1 MFQYLLF
8 DLDGTLTDS
17 SEGLTKSVQYGLQCV
32 GIEVTDLSDLLKFI
46 GPPLEQSF
54 REGFGFDKEKAE
66 LAVAKY
72 RERFIPIGLY
82 ENLVYPGMEDA
93 LQRLKEA
100 GKVLIGA
107 TSKPEYMAKRILEHF
122 GLDGYFDDICGSDDD
137 RHRSK
142 KDEVIR
148 YALEKHGITD
158 LEDVL
163 MVGDR
168 KFDVLGA
175 AKCGLK
181 CMGVL
186 YGFGDREELEA
197 AGAAYIAE
205 TVEDMAQMIVS
216 L

>member
-1 MFQYLLF
+1 MEYIFL
-8 DLDGTLTDS
+8 DLDGTITDS
-17 SEGLTKSVQYGLQCV
+17 REGITKCFEYALNHF
-32 GIEVTDLSDLLKFI
+32 GIEVPDRAELERYI

-54 REGFGFDKEKAE
+54 REGFGFDPEKAA

-72 RERFIPIGLY
+72 RERYVPAGMF
-82 ENLVYPGMEDA
+82 ENRVYDGMEDA

-100 GKVLIGA
+100 GKVLIVA
-107 TSKPEYMAKRILEHF
+107 TSKPEYMAVRILEHF

-137 RHRSK
+137 HNRNK

-148 YALEKHGITD
+148 YAMEKHGITD
-158 LEDVL
+158 VSDVL

-168 KFDVLGA
+168 KFDVIGA
-175 AKCGLK
+175 AKCGLQ

-186 YGFGDREELEA
+186 YGFGNRAELEA

-205 TVEDMAQMIVS
+205 TPEEMAQMIVA

>member
-1 MFQYLLF
+1 MKYILL
-8 DLDGTLTDS
+8 DLDGTITNPA
-17 SEGLTKSVQYGLQCV
+17 EGITKCFEYALNHF
-32 GIEVTDLSDLLKFI
+32 GIKVESRAELEQFI
-46 GPPLEQSF
+46 GPPLRKSF
-54 REGFGFDKEKAE
+54 MDGFGFDEEKAE

-72 RERFIPIGLY
+72 RERFIPTGMFENVVY
-82 ENLVYPGMEDA
+82 EGMEHA
-93 LQRLKEA
+93 LKILKDA
-100 GKVLIGA
+100 GKILIVA
-107 TSKPEYMAKRILEHF
+107 TSKPEHMAKKILAYF
-122 GLDGYFDDICGSDDD
+122 GLDVYFDDICGSNDDAS
-137 RHRSK
+137 RNE

-158 LEDVL
+158 LSDVL

-168 KFDVLGA
+168 KFDVNGA

-186 YGFGDREELEA
+186 YGFGDREELEN

-205 TVEDMAQMIVS
+205 TVEDMARIIVS

>member
-1 MFQYLLF
+1 MEYIFL
-8 DLDGTLTDS
+8 DLDGTITDS
-17 SEGLTKSVQYGLQCV
+17 REGIVNCFEYALNYF
-32 GIEVTDLSDLLKFI
+32 GIEVEDKAMLEQFI

-54 REGFGFDKEKAE
+54 REGFGFDEEKTE
-66 LAVAKY
+66 LAVKKY
-72 RERFIPIGLY
+72 RERFVPVGMF
-82 ENLVYPGMEDA
+82 ENKVYDGMEDA

-100 GKVLIGA
+100 GKVLIVA
-107 TSKPEYMAKRILEHF
+107 TSKPEYMAVKILEHF
-122 GLDGYFDDICGSDDD
+122 GLDGYFDDICGSDSD
-137 RHRSK
+137 RNRNK

-148 YALEKHGITD
+148 YALEKHGITELD
-158 LEDVL
+158 DVL

-168 KFDVLGA
+168 KFDVIGA
-175 AKCGLK
+175 ANCGLK

-205 TVEDMAQMIVS
+205 TVEDMARIIVT

>member
-1 MFQYLLF
+1 MEYIFL
-8 DLDGTLTDS
+8 DLDGTITNPA
-17 SEGLTKSVQYGLQCV
+17 EGITNCFEYALNYF
-32 GIEVTDLSDLLKFI
+32 GIEVEDRAELEQFI
-46 GPPLEQSF
+46 GPPLRQSF
-54 REGFGFDKEKAE
+54 KEGFGFDDEKATQ
-66 LAVAKY
+66 AIAKY
-72 RERFIPIGLY
+72 RERFLPVGMY
-82 ENLVYPGMEDA
+82 ENVVYDGMEAA

-100 GKVLIGA
+100 GKVLIVA
-107 TSKPEYMAKRILEHF
+107 TSKPEHLAVKILEHF
-122 GLDGYFDDICGSDDD
+122 GLDGYFDDICGSCDDQN
-137 RHRSK
+137 RNE

-168 KFDVLGA
+168 KFDVIGA
-175 AKCGLK
+175 GKCGLK

-205 TVEDMAQMIVS
+205 TVEDMAQIIVS

>member
-1 MFQYLLF
+1 MEYIFM
-8 DLDGTLTDS
+8 DLDGTITDPR
-17 SEGLTKSVQYGLQCV
+17 EGITRCFEYALNYF
-32 GIEVTDLSDLLKFI
+32 GIEVEDRAELEQFI
-46 GPPLEQSF
+46 GPPLRQSF
-54 REGFGFDKEKAE
+54 QEGFGFDEEKAGQ
-66 LAVAKY
+66 AVKIY
-72 RERFIPIGLY
+72 RERFIPTGMF
-82 ENLVYPGMEDA
+82 ENVVYNGMEDA

-100 GKVLIGA
+100 GKVLIVA
-107 TSKPEYMAKRILEHF
+107 TSKPEHLAVKILEHF
-122 GLDGYFDDICGSDDD
+122 GLDGYFDDICGSCDDQN
-137 RHRSK
+137 RNE

-158 LEDVL
+158 LDDVL

-168 KFDVLGA
+168 KFDVIGA

-186 YGFGDREELEA
+186 YGFGDREELEQ

-205 TVEDMAQMIVS
+205 TVEEMARLIVS